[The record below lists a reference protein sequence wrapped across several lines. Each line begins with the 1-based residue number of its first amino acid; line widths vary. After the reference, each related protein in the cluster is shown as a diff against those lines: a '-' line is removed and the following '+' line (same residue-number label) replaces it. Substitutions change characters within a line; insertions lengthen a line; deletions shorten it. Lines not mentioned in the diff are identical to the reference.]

1 MKVGRRLSIAIA
13 LIVAAGIFPSPAVGQ
28 APYTITVK
36 LLADNKEPTLQRIW
50 EKRYRDRLAAASD
63 VIERCCGVRFKI
75 VAVDTWTSNDDI
87 HDLNQL
93 MEDFMRKVRPE
104 PAQLVIGFTAQFRSL
119 RDDKH
124 IGGARGPFCP
134 YVLIREWGR
143 QVTDPERL
151 EILTHELGHYLGAV
165 HSPEPKS
172 VMRPDLS
179 DRQSRARGF
188 QITFDARNTEVLRVV
203 SEELRKRP
211 LGHLAQLSPE
221 AKERVRPVY
230 QSLAAALPNDPAAP
244 RYLAML
250 DQSLGVAGDASERVQ
265 AVLAGARSAV
275 QAVTDA
281 AADNRLLPEKTGVA
295 GGAVRLRGDELA
307 ELYVRR
313 AAAAVRQLPQN
324 VGPAAFL
331 LGIGVALDDSPLL
344 PSTPIVGVYW
354 RQIEPQWART
364 TRVALLGS
372 PTMRGRHDWAQHFAV
387 SAALAVLIG
396 PQNAEAAGVV
406 KEISDSRGG
415 SGFSFADLSA
425 DIAGIQFARAV
436 GEGRAPLARLEK
448 GFLVRDFLPDP
459 SGLKEGI
466 AWGDFVESYGFPP
479 DARLTRERE
488 SLLKRILAMPG
499 YKSPPVE
506 TTLRK

>member
-179 DRQSRARGF
+179 DWQSR
-188 QITFDARNTEVLRVV
+188 
-203 SEELRKRP
+203 
-211 LGHLAQLSPE
+211 
-221 AKERVRPVY
+221 
-230 QSLAAALPNDPAAP
+230 
-244 RYLAML
+244 
-250 DQSLGVAGDASERVQ
+250 
-265 AVLAGARSAV
+265 
-275 QAVTDA
+275 
-281 AADNRLLPEKTGVA
+281 
-295 GGAVRLRGDELA
+295 
-307 ELYVRR
+307 VRR
-313 AAAAVRQLPQN
+313 V
-324 VGPAAFL
+324 
-331 LGIGVALDDSPLL
+331 
-344 PSTPIVGVYW
+344 
-354 RQIEPQWART
+354 
-364 TRVALLGS
+364 
-372 PTMRGRHDWAQHFAV
+372 
-387 SAALAVLIG
+387 
-396 PQNAEAAGVV
+396 
-406 KEISDSRGG
+406 
-415 SGFSFADLSA
+415 
-425 DIAGIQFARAV
+425 
-436 GEGRAPLARLEK
+436 
-448 GFLVRDFLPDP
+448 PDHIRRP
-459 SGLKEGI
+459 
-466 AWGDFVESYGFPP
+466 
-479 DARLTRERE
+479 
-488 SLLKRILAMPG
+488 
-499 YKSPPVE
+499 
-506 TTLRK
+506 